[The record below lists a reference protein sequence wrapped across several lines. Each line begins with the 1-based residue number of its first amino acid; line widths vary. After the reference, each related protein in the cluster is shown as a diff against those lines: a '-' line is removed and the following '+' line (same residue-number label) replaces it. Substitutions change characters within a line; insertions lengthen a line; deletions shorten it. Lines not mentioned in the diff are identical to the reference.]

1 MQNLVFSKNI
11 RTQFLIIW
19 KHAADFT
26 KESIFSTAYFA
37 KECYFL
43 LRSVYFTRIVSFGE
57 VPEESHSAAACRN
70 LLQSLPLWRTL
81 RCALDLLS
89 VGTTSTEPNFGAGG
103 CSFGKSQGTPPNHTH
118 RSRGGWLPAWQTQPN
133 ITAVSNSTAGAS
145 CSLPLPQDL
154 AHCSDP
160 AHKSKPGQTIYLQ
173 KKHFCHLSF
182 ARKKPPLTPHQAHSI
197 PAANQD

>member
-1 MQNLVFSKNI
+1 M
-11 RTQFLIIW
+11 
-19 KHAADFT
+19 
-26 KESIFSTAYFA
+26 
-37 KECYFL
+37 
-43 LRSVYFTRIVSFGE
+43 LRSVYFTRIKSFGE

-154 AHCSDP
+154 AHC
-160 AHKSKPGQTIYLQ
+160 TVIL
-173 KKHFCHLSF
+173 
-182 ARKKPPLTPHQAHSI
+182 LTNL
-197 PAANQD
+197 NQDKPFTYKKNISAICLLLGRSHP